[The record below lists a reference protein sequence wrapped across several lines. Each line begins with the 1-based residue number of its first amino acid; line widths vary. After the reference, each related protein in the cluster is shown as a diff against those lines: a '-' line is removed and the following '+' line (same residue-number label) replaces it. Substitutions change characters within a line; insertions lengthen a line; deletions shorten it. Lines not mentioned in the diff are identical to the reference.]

1 MSVGWKQGGCAR
13 LVLESEYLVQSHCVT
28 LLGVRGHLLLQD
40 LGHSFVSMH
49 DRVHVR
55 VVDPCWFLFSTASIV
70 ERGLRVPCMLAFM
83 FNSICSKHLDR
94 KLQTSM
100 FLMSSSRHV
109 KGGCQWVNPFT

>member
-1 MSVGWKQGGCAR
+1 MDATCLDGMSVGWKQGDCAR

-55 VVDPCWFLFSTASIV
+55 VVDPCWFLFSTASVV
-70 ERGLRVPCMLAFM
+70 ERGLQ
-83 FNSICSKHLDR
+83 
-94 KLQTSM
+94 KL
-100 FLMSSSRHV
+100 
-109 KGGCQWVNPFT
+109 